1 MITKHNLEAFGSVPR
16 VRAAGP
22 TRAARI
28 LVAILA
34 VVSAGIAARV
44 GGADPASQLR
54 SRADQLRHESS
65 RLATESHAALLQLY
79 ALESELAR
87 ARSQVSTLAARQQ
100 AVQSEQRQVRFRLRL
115 ARQSYSSAEQNVET
129 RLRALYEEGDDVDP
143 LAVIL
148 GASSFDDAVTR
159 LDRVNR
165 IADLD
170 RRVAARAKSARSR
183 LGELSRS
190 LAQREVRLEALSSQA
205 EAAAAALQSSQA
217 ERAAYVSRLA
227 SQRRLDD
234 AQISSLDARAR
245 AAERR
250 SAAAARA
257 AAAAQPPP
265 AAAPTS
271 QPSPAAAAPQSPSA
285 APGRRLTVIATAYSL
300 PGHTAS
306 GLPVGPGVVAV
317 DPTVIPMGTRMTIP
331 GYGEGVAADTGG
343 AIKGNRI
350 DVWFPTNAQCIQWG
364 VKTVTITLH

>member
-1 MITKHNLEAFGSVPR
+1 MITKHNLGAFGSVPR

-34 VVSAGIAARV
+34 VVSAGIAAGV

-65 RLATESHAALLQLY
+65 RLAAESHAALLQLY

-87 ARSQVSTLAARQQ
+87 ARSQVTALAAQQ
-100 AVQSEQRQVRFRLRL
+100 QTVQRERSQVRFRLGL
-115 ARQSYSSAEQNVET
+115 ARRLYSSAEQNVEN
-129 RLRALYEEGDDVDP
+129 RLRALYEEGDDADP

-148 GASSFDDAVTR
+148 GARSFDDAVTR
-159 LDRVNR
+159 IDRVNR
-165 IADLD
+165 VADLN
-170 RRVAARAKSARSR
+170 RRVAMRAKRARSR

-190 LAQREVRLEALSSQA
+190 LAEREARLEALSSQA
-205 EAAAAALQSSQA
+205 EAAAAALQASRT

-227 SQRRLDD
+227 TERRFDD

-250 SAAAARA
+250 SAAAAQA
-257 AAAAQPPP
+257 AAAAPAPP
-265 AAAPTS
+265 APAPTS
-271 QPSPAAAAPQSPSA
+271 QPSQPVSAPQRPSA

-306 GLPVGPGVVAV
+306 GLPVGPGIVAV